1 MAASFQPVARQNL
14 ADDLAQ
20 RINDLILRREYESGD
35 RLPSITAMAT
45 QFGVGAPTLREA
57 LRKLEAVGVVDIRH
71 GSGVY
76 VAAQHG
82 TMLLTNPV
90 FAAPASTKLLV
101 DLIEAR
107 IPIEIQSATHAARNA
122 TEAQLSEMRRLLD
135 RASENLDDATVLN
148 ETNLAFHREIAK
160 ASGNTVM
167 AQLLEV
173 LSSLFREE
181 QRLIMDIH
189 GSRRDDHRE
198 HIAILD
204 ALERRRDKLAGERMR
219 AHLEGVRDVLVRW
232 DPKKTPVAT
241 HNTTDGA
248 RGAAAPA
255 VARRHAG
262 RQSPRGARGQ

>member
-1 MAASFQPVARQNL
+1 MGATFHPVARQNL

-20 RINDLILRREYESGD
+20 RINDMIQRREYEAGD
-35 RLPSITAMAT
+35 RLPAITAMAT

-76 VAAQHG
+76 VAAEHG

-90 FAAPASTKLLV
+90 FAAPASKKLLI

-122 TEAQLSEMRRLLD
+122 TPEQLAEMRRLLD
-135 RASENLDDATVLN
+135 RASANLDDAAVLN

-160 ASGNTVM
+160 ASGNAVM

-173 LSSLFREE
+173 LSNLFREE
-181 QRLIMDIH
+181 QRLIIDIH
-189 GSRRDDHRE
+189 GSRRDDHHE
-198 HIAILD
+198 HVSILD
-204 ALERRRDKLAGERMR
+204 ALERRRDKLAGERMK
-219 AHLEGVRDVLVRW
+219 AHLEGVRDVLQHW
-232 DPKKTPVAT
+232 DPQQTPVTGAT
-241 HNTTDGA
+241 APNAPRVA
-248 RGAAAPA
+248 RSAPA
-255 VARRHAG
+255 
-262 RQSPRGARGQ
+262 SPRPPRGRAE

>member
-1 MAASFQPVARQNL
+1 VGTTFQPVARQNL

-20 RINDLILRREYESGD
+20 RINDMIQRREYQSGD
-35 RLPSITAMAT
+35 RLPAITAMAT

-76 VAAQHG
+76 VAAEHG
-82 TMLLTNPV
+82 TMLLSNPV
-90 FAAPASTKLLV
+90 FAAPASKKLLI

-122 TEAQLSEMRRLLD
+122 TPEQIAEMRRLLD
-135 RASENLDDATVLN
+135 RASANLDDAAVLN

-173 LSSLFREE
+173 LSNLFREE

-198 HIAILD
+198 HMSIFE
-204 ALERRRDKLAGERMR
+204 ALERHRDKLAGERMK
-219 AHLEGVRDVLVRW
+219 AHLEGVRDVLLHW
-232 DPKKTPVAT
+232 DPQKTPITAA
-241 HNTTDGA
+241 GA
-248 RGAAAPA
+248 PNAPRVPQAPPAAGP
-255 VARRHAG
+255 RR
-262 RQSPRGARGQ
+262 PRGRDE

>member
-1 MAASFQPVARQNL
+1 MGATFQPVARQNL

-20 RINDLILRREYESGD
+20 RINDMIQRREYQSGD
-35 RLPSITAMAT
+35 RLPAITAMAT

-76 VAAQHG
+76 VAAEHG
-82 TMLLTNPV
+82 TMLLSNPV
-90 FAAPASTKLLV
+90 FAAPASKKLLV

-122 TEAQLSEMRRLLD
+122 TPEQVAEMRRLLD
-135 RASENLDDATVLN
+135 RASENLDDAAVLN
-148 ETNLAFHREIAK
+148 ETNLAFHREIAR

-173 LSSLFREE
+173 LSNLFREE

-198 HIAILD
+198 HMAIFE

-219 AHLEGVRDVLVRW
+219 AHLEGVRNVLLHW
-232 DPKKTPVAT
+232 DPQKTPVTGPVRADAT
-241 HNTTDGA
+241 
-248 RGAAAPA
+248 RPPRPAAPGS
-255 VARRHAG
+255 RR
-262 RQSPRGARGQ
+262 PRGSAA

>member
-1 MAASFQPVARQNL
+1 MGTTFQPVARQNL

-20 RINDLILRREYESGD
+20 RINDMIQRREYQSGD
-35 RLPSITAMAT
+35 RLPAITAMAT

-76 VAAQHG
+76 VAAEHG
-82 TMLLTNPV
+82 TMLLSNPV
-90 FAAPASTKLLV
+90 FAAPASKKLLI

-122 TEAQLSEMRRLLD
+122 TPEQIAEMRRLLD
-135 RASENLDDATVLN
+135 RASANLDDAAVLN

-173 LSSLFREE
+173 LSNLFREE

-198 HIAILD
+198 HMSIFE
-204 ALERRRDKLAGERMR
+204 ALERHRDKLAGERMK
-219 AHLEGVRDVLVRW
+219 AHLEGVRDVLLHW
-232 DPKKTPVAT
+232 DPQKTPITAA
-241 HNTTDGA
+241 GA
-248 RGAAAPA
+248 PNAPRVPQAPPAAGPRRSRG
-255 VARRHAG
+255 RDE
-262 RQSPRGARGQ
+262 

>member
-1 MAASFQPVARQNL
+1 MGATFQPVTRQNL

-20 RINDLILRREYESGD
+20 RINDMILRREYESGD
-35 RLPSITAMAT
+35 RLPSIAAMAT

-76 VAAQHG
+76 VSAEQG

-122 TEAQLSEMRRLLD
+122 TREQLGEMRRLLD
-135 RASENLDDATVLN
+135 RASANLDDATVLN
-148 ETNLAFHREIAK
+148 ETNLAFHREIAR

-204 ALERRRDKLAGERMR
+204 ALERRRDKLAGERMK

-232 DPKKTPVAT
+232 DPKKTPVAGP
-241 HNTTDGA
+241 NAGDAARSGA
-248 RGAAAPA
+248 MPA
-255 VARRHAG
+255 TARHQSR
-262 RQSPRGARGQ
+262 RQPPRGGPGK

>member
-1 MAASFQPVARQNL
+1 VGATFQPVARQNL

-76 VAAQHG
+76 VAAEHG
-82 TMLLTNPV
+82 TMLLSNPV

-122 TEAQLSEMRRLLD
+122 TPEQLAEMRRLLD
-135 RASENLDDATVLN
+135 RASANLDDAAVLN

-232 DPKKTPVAT
+232 DPKKTPVVLPNAAEASRSAT
-241 HNTTDGA
+241 
-248 RGAAAPA
+248 APPA
-255 VARRHAG
+255 TRRQT
-262 RQSPRGARGQ
+262 RQTPRGGRRQ